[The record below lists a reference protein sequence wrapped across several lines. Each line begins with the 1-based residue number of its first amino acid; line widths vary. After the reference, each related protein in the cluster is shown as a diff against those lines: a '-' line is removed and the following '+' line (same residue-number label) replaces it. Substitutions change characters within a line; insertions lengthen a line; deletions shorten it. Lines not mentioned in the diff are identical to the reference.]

1 MRILFSIAL
10 VAALIIGC
18 TSRSTETSNTVLS
31 PSLFAE
37 KIKVIPSP
45 TIIDVRTPAEF
56 ANGHVKEA
64 MNYDW
69 NGNEFDKQI
78 ASLEK
83 SKPVFIYCLS
93 GGRSSAAADKMRA
106 EGFKEVYEMEGG
118 LMKWR
123 AANLPETTN
132 GEATPKGL
140 NKQQF
145 DALLETNKLV
155 LVDFYADWCAPCKK
169 MKPYIDEISKE
180 MADKVLV
187 VSINTDENQALCKEL
202 NIDAIPVLQ
211 IYKAKS
217 LVWSNT
223 GFIEKKAVVT
233 QLQ

>member
-10 VAALIIGC
+10 IGILISGC
-18 TSRSTETSNTVLS
+18 TNRSTESSNTVIS
-31 PSLFAE
+31 ASAFVE
-37 KIKVIPSP
+37 KLKSIPSP

-56 ANGHVKEA
+56 AKGHVNNA
-64 MNYDW
+64 LNYDW
-69 NGNEFDKQI
+69 RGNEFDAQI
-78 ASLEK
+78 VSLDK

-106 EGFKEVYEMEGG
+106 EGFKEVYEMQGG

-123 AANLPETTN
+123 AANLPET
-132 GEATPKGL
+132 KGAEVSPDGL
-140 NKQQF
+140 SKQQF

-155 LVDFYADWCAPCKK
+155 LIDFYADWCAPCKK
-169 MKPYIDEISKE
+169 MKPYINEISKE
-180 MADKVLV
+180 MADNVLV
-187 VSINTDENQALCKEL
+187 ISINTDENQALCKEL

-223 GFIEKKAVVT
+223 GFIEKEAVVK

>member
-10 VAALIIGC
+10 VALLIGGC
-18 TSRSTETSNTVLS
+18 SNRSTESSNTVLS
-31 PSLFAE
+31 PSAFAE
-37 KIKVIPSP
+37 KLKAILSP

-56 ANGHVKEA
+56 AKGHVNNA
-64 MNYDW
+64 LNYDW
-69 NGNEFDKQI
+69 RGNEFDAQI
-78 ASLEK
+78 VSLDK

-106 EGFKEVYEMEGG
+106 EGFKEVYEMQGG

-123 AANLPETTN
+123 AANLPET
-132 GEATPKGL
+132 KGAEVSPDGL
-140 NKQQF
+140 SKQQF

-155 LVDFYADWCAPCKK
+155 LIDFYADWCAPCKK
-169 MKPYIDEISKE
+169 MKPYINEISKE
-180 MADKVLV
+180 MADNVLV
-187 VSINTDENQALCKEL
+187 ISINTDENQALCKEL

-223 GFIEKKAVVT
+223 GFIEKEAVVK

>member
-10 VAALIIGC
+10 IGLLISGC
-18 TSRSTETSNTVLS
+18 TNRSTESSNTVLS
-31 PSLFAE
+31 ASAFAE
-37 KIKVIPSP
+37 KIKAIPSP

-56 ANGHVKEA
+56 AKGHVKDA
-64 MNYDW
+64 VNYDW
-69 NGNEFDKQI
+69 NGDEFETQI
-78 ASLEK
+78 VSLDK
-83 SKPVFIYCLS
+83 SKPVFVYCLS
-93 GGRSSAAADKMRA
+93 GARSSAAADKMRT
-106 EGFKEVYEMEGG
+106 EGFKEVYEMQGG

-123 AANLPETTN
+123 AENLPEIN
-132 GEATPKGL
+132 GTEALPEGL
-140 NKQQF
+140 SKQQF

-155 LVDFYADWCAPCKK
+155 LIDFYADWCAPCKK

-180 MADKVLV
+180 MADKVV
-187 VSINTDENQALCKEL
+187 VISIDTDQNQALCKEL

-223 GFIEKKAVVT
+223 GFLAKESVVK

>member
-1 MRILFSIAL
+1 
-10 VAALIIGC
+10 
-18 TSRSTETSNTVLS
+18 
-31 PSLFAE
+31 
-37 KIKVIPSP
+37 
-45 TIIDVRTPAEF
+45 VRTPAEF
-56 ANGHVKEA
+56 AKGHVNNA
-64 MNYDW
+64 LNYDW
-69 NGNEFDKQI
+69 RGNEFDAQI
-78 ASLEK
+78 VSLNK

-106 EGFKEVYEMEGG
+106 EGFKEVYEMQGG

-123 AANLPETTN
+123 AANLPETS
-132 GEATPKGL
+132 GAEASPDGL
-140 NKQQF
+140 SKQQF

-155 LVDFYADWCAPCKK
+155 LIDFYADWCAPCKK

-180 MADKVLV
+180 MADKVV
-187 VSINTDENQALCKEL
+187 VISINTDENQTLCKEL

-223 GFIEKKAVVT
+223 GYIEKEAVVK